1 MIGTRPMIHVARP
14 RINMEMIFDDSNSVT
29 VMATTDRDFL
39 LETDDKE
46 VYSERQLNDNSVNTL
61 YLLCVLKSIFSRRNT
76 CEK

>member
-46 VYSERQLNDNSVNTL
+46 VYSERQLNDNSVHTL